1 MFKNCTGLTTLNL
14 SSFNTSKVTL
24 MRYMFQGCSG
34 LTTIY
39 VGEEWSTAKVTISN
53 DMFTG
58 CTRLVGG
65 QGTTYNANHVDAA
78 YAHVDGGTSNPG
90 YFTFSAPPAAYAV
103 YTSPNKVLTFYYDN
117 LRSTRTGKTYDLN
130 TGSSA
135 PGWYNDNSNSY
146 ITQVVFDPSFASAR
160 PTTTSFWFGYMSK
173 LVSITGMED
182 NLNTSQVTNM
192 RYMFYFCKL
201 LTNLDVSHFNTFQ
214 VTDMSDMFDRC
225 NILTSLDV
233 SNFNTAN
240 VTNMSKMFYN
250 CSALTTLDLSS
261 FNTANVTDMSSMFE
275 NCSALTTIYVDE
287 WSKASLT
294 SSSDMFY
301 NCTNLVGGKGTT
313 YNSSYVGGYYA
324 RIDGGPDNPGY
335 FTDKFAAA
343 SVRGDVDGDDNVNID
358 DVTALIDYLLGT
370 NTNINLQGA
379 DCDLSGD
386 ISIDDVTTL
395 IDYLLTGL
403 WL

>member
-103 YTSPNKVLTFYYDN
+103 YTSSNKVLTFYYDN

-214 VTDMSDMFDRC
+214 VTDRSDMFDRC